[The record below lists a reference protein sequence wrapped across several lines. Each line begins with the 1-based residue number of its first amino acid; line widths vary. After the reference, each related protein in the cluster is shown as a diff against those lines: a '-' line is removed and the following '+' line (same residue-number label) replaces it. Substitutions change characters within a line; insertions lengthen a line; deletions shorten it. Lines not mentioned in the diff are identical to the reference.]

1 MSVCVRACMCMRACV
16 RVCSFGYFA
25 QKVGMLLK
33 IVWGPG
39 PPTPPSPGSYALDI
53 AIYTYIKILV
63 YSYIACY
70 TSALNTVTALL
81 E

>member
-1 MSVCVRACMCMRACV
+1 M

-39 PPTPPSPGSYALDI
+39 LPGPPGSYALDI